1 MKTNHN
7 RKKATQLNEKI
18 GFGSVVRDNKQA
30 MRHFVTVPLRKLE
43 QNTINWHSANG
54 KRHTSC
60 ATLFDISIYII
71 NAYLCSIFNG
81 KSEMCAER
89 VYYIDGDIA

>member
-43 QNTINWHSANG
+43 QNTIN
-54 KRHTSC
+54 
-60 ATLFDISIYII
+60 
-71 NAYLCSIFNG
+71 
-81 KSEMCAER
+81 
-89 VYYIDGDIA
+89 